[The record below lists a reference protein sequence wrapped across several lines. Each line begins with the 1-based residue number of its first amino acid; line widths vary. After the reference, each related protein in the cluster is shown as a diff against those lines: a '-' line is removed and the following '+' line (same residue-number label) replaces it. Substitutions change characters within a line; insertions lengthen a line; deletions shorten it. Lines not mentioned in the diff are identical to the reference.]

1 MQLSVKHCY
10 MYIVRFLVEKCLVNV
25 NELSDIGET
34 ALHVACA
41 NNLMDIALYLISKD
55 AEPEVYDLDGKMP
68 ADLCESTDFK
78 ILIEKAIVRKKSS
91 SSRNLMSPLK
101 EKTPKAKTRPKTMDL
116 GVASPDITTPSAST
130 VIEAHK
136 SMDINS
142 GKVKRLQM
150 MTPQRSLA
158 MTPLPTL
165 RENER
170 PDSSGAGQI
179 KKKLRNAS
187 ASFDLD
193 DFEREDSGISK
204 HVIERNIEDDSDEE
218 QEEGE
223 ENGIIKP
230 LHRPSI
236 NFEQYRDD
244 EISDSEDEDEDE
256 TICLR
261 VGDNDKRQRP
271 APQVSDRLFEDGVTE
286 SDEEEEADEA
296 GGKDEARNRTPSTV
310 DHLDDTDMS
319 DTDEERTGDVCCV
332 ILDEIISGAIDKL

>member
-1 MQLSVKHCY
+1 M
-10 MYIVRFLVEKCLVNV
+10 

-91 SSRNLMSPLK
+91 SRNLMSPLK

-130 VIEAHK
+130 VTEAHK

-150 MTPQRSLA
+150 MTPQRSLT

-165 RENER
+165 RENNR
-170 PDSSGAGQI
+170 PDSSGTGQI

-193 DFEREDSGISK
+193 DFEREDSGMSK
-204 HVIERNIEDDSDEE
+204 HVIERNMEDDSDEGGE

-223 ENGIIKP
+223 GENNVRIKP

-236 NFEQYRDD
+236 NFEQFRDD
-244 EISDSEDEDEDE
+244 ENSDSEDEDENE

-261 VGDNDKRQRP
+261 VGINDNRQRP
-271 APQVSDRLFEDGVTE
+271 APQVSDRLCEDGVTE
-286 SDEEEEADEA
+286 SDEEEEAEEA
-296 GGKDEARNRTPSTV
+296 GGKEEARNRTPSTV

-319 DTDEERTGDVCCV
+319 DTDEERTSDVCC
-332 ILDEIISGAIDKL
+332 ILLDEIISGAIDKL